1 MNTKITALCAIAAV
15 SVGGNC
21 AAAGEKIKSDKLQI
35 VFMLGQ
41 SEMVGKAELS
51 SASYMLSKPL
61 VPPRDVTLNAH
72 KSMLHQPNGAYL
84 YWVAMNS
91 YGGPAEKKKELEKLI
106 VERAAFKAKF
116 KQHILDKL
124 EKNDGMFRGK
134 KYQKKRGSYRGFWLF
149 NLGDEE
155 CEKVGLTPKIR
166 AILEAQDNKFN
177 VAAAYDQLI
186 ADSKM
191 RYQKKQELNQLYLK
205 GATPADFTAYT
216 AAVKAYEVGAKD
228 TTPEVNRQAIAALAE
243 KHLHLPVAQRTYITF
258 LGTIAGTAESNT
270 TNVASGKLSVGYGA
284 NERSIGLEYAAGMA
298 LEQNID
304 APILIVKCAWNGRQG
319 LSDFWQQQAKKSTL
333 AHIKKVLADPGKYHP
348 GYDPKAGFESAGV
361 IWFQGS
367 YDKDNPD
374 YTAQFASLLGDVRQ
388 TVKNP
393 KLPVVCATV
402 GGMYFKCE
410 SDDHTANAG
419 MRSVAV
425 MPNFKGT
432 VDVMDTYLWRPS
444 ELAVINAMA
453 RKRRFSPDATMQ
465 ATLRN
470 TGNGSFY
477 LLAGHEAGSRLAH
490 LASKTKKQNDQN
502 HSSYH
507 FPPMGELSQPPSS
520 QAGWA
525 GCGIRYP

>member
-1 MNTKITALCAIAAV
+1 MTNRKMELMKITTLCAIVAV
-15 SVGGNC
+15 SVCGHC

-51 SASYMLSKPL
+51 GAAYMLSQPL
-61 VPPRDVTLNAH
+61 VPPRDVTVNAH
-72 KSMLHQPNGAYL
+72 KTILHQPNGAYL

-91 YGGPAEKKKELEKLI
+91 YGGPAEKKMELGKLI

-116 KQHILDKL
+116 KQQVLDELK
-124 EKNDGMFRGK
+124 KNDGMFRGK
-134 KYQKKRGSYRGFWLF
+134 KYPIRGGFWLF
-149 NLGDEE
+149 NMGDTE

-166 AILEAQDNKFN
+166 AILEAPDNKFN
-177 VAAAYDQLI
+177 VEAAYDQLI

-191 RYQKKQELNQLYLK
+191 RYQKQQELNQLYLK
-205 GATPADFTAYT
+205 GAAPADFTAY
-216 AAVKAYEVGAKD
+216 AKAVKAYETAPRVVIAHKD
-228 TTPEVNRQAIAALAE
+228 RQAIAALAE
-243 KHLHLPVAQRTYITF
+243 KHLHLPVAQRTYITG
-258 LGTIAGTAESNT
+258 LGTIAGSADGDS
-270 TNVASGKLSVGYGA
+270 TNVASGKLSIGYGA

-304 APILIVKCAWNGRQG
+304 APILIVKCAWDGRQG

-348 GYDPKAGFESAGV
+348 DYNPKAGFEPAGL

-367 YDKDNPD
+367 NDKDNPD
-374 YTAQFASLLGDVRQ
+374 YAAQLASLLGDVRK

-402 GGMYFKCE
+402 GGMHFQGE
-410 SDDHTANAG
+410 SDDHSANAG
-419 MRSVAV
+419 MKAVAA
-425 MPNFKGT
+425 MPEFKGT

-453 RKRRFSPDATMQ
+453 RKRRFSPDAAMQ
-465 ATLRN
+465 ETLRN
-470 TGNGSFY
+470 AGDGSFY
-477 LLAGHEAGSRLAH
+477 LLAGHEAGSQLARLV
-490 LASKTKKQNDQN
+490 SQTRKTK
-502 HSSYH
+502 
-507 FPPMGELSQPPSS
+507 
-520 QAGWA
+520 
-525 GCGIRYP
+525 

>member
-15 SVGGNC
+15 SVCANC

-41 SEMVGKAELS
+41 GEMVGKAELS
-51 SASYMLSKPL
+51 SAGYMLQKPL

-72 KSMLHQPNGAYL
+72 KSMMHQPNGAYL

-116 KQHILDKL
+116 KQHILDEL

-134 KYQKKRGSYRGFWLF
+134 KYQKKRGGYRGFWLF
-149 NLGDEE
+149 NLGDDE

-166 AILEAQDNKFN
+166 AILEAPDNKFN

-191 RYQKKQELNQLYLK
+191 RYQKQLELNQLYLK
-205 GATPADFTAYT
+205 GATPADFTTYAK
-216 AAVKAYEVGAKD
+216 AVKAYEAGAKGA
-228 TTPEVNRQAIAALAE
+228 TPEVKRQAIAALAK
-243 KHLHLPVAQRTYITF
+243 KHLHLLVAQRTYIAA
-258 LGTIAGTAESNT
+258 LGTVAGTPDGDSA
-270 TNVASGKLSVGYGA
+270 NVASGKLSIGYGA

-304 APILIVKCAWNGRQG
+304 APILIVKCAWNGRQN

-333 AHIKKVLADPGKYHP
+333 THIKKVLEDPGKYHP
-348 GYDPKAGFESAGV
+348 DYNPKAGFESAGV

-374 YTAQFASLLGDVRQ
+374 YAAQLASLLGDVR
-388 TVKNP
+388 KAAGNP

-402 GGMYFKCE
+402 GAMYFKGE
-410 SDDHTANAG
+410 SDDHGANAG
-419 MRSVAV
+419 MHAVAA
-425 MPNFKGT
+425 MPGFKDT
-432 VDVMDTYLWRPS
+432 TEVIDTYLWRPS
-444 ELAVINAMA
+444 ELAAIKAMA
-453 RKRRFSPDATMQ
+453 RKRRFKPDAAMQ
-465 ATLRN
+465 EILRSI
-470 TGNGSFY
+470 GDGSFF
-477 LLAGHEAGSRLAH
+477 LLAGHEAGSRLTK
-490 LASKTKKQNDQN
+490 LIKKTK
-502 HSSYH
+502 
-507 FPPMGELSQPPSS
+507 
-520 QAGWA
+520 
-525 GCGIRYP
+525 